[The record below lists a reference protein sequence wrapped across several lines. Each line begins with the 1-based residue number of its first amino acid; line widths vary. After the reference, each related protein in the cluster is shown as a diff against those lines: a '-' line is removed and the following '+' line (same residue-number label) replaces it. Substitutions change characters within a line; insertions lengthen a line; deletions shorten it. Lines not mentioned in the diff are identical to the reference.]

1 MPSPQHEDAPK
12 KLVELLE
19 KLHQQKGLDVRLEE
33 RDETPL
39 IWAVSEH
46 YHDIAVTLIEAGVDL
61 DARNADGNTA
71 LLRAACEGRAE
82 LASVLVRV
90 GAKLDLQNHDGY
102 SALILAKRRGHRE
115 IVDLLLAAGADLRL
129 RTGAG
134 ASFEA
139 PGHSPKVSLRGPRDA
154 RLELS
159 VIDAISRCRDGRIEG
174 RTLDKYINLEPED
187 RFLSTRVLRDA
198 YIRHEA
204 SLTPAAP
211 RYVALPD
218 GMELGIVSSAVPEIA
233 RAVSSL
239 LCRSLEDARLDRGGH
254 LPPEVVERVQRE
266 IISPYGV
273 AHIWGITGHRFVL
286 SRTVGPDRS
295 EILGTILVGRSK
307 DTIFF
312 FTGRYNNLRH
322 STLRETVDFEQPD
335 GDDASHQWFDRFAF
349 PEIERFK
356 PRAYHHIANFVVA
369 KELRGRSLSRF
380 ILDRIVENY
389 SRDYLTQHHLA
400 AKHSQHLLCGRGLW
414 QIGDPPWLERMER
427 LGFYLRRGAE
437 SFFIAQDWA
446 PLPEMRHRETKE
458 IISNLAYNQSFGM
471 PERYLSSRATKSD
484 EHLEERVPEVIRL
497 SREPS
502 AKLQYFQAMFDF
514 PRASDR

>member
-1 MPSPQHEDAPK
+1 MPSPEQHPDAPD
-12 KLVELLE
+12 KLVEVLE
-19 KLHQQKGLDVRLEE
+19 KLHQRKALDIRLAA
-33 RDETPL
+33 RNETPL

-61 DARNADGNTA
+61 NARNADGNTA

-90 GAKLDLQNHDGY
+90 GANVDLQNHDGY

-115 IVDLLLAAGADLRL
+115 IVDLLLAAGADKSL
-129 RTGAG
+129 RTTAG

-139 PGHSPKVSLRGPRDA
+139 PGHSPRVSIRGPRDA
-154 RLELS
+154 KLELK
-159 VIDAISRCRDGRIEG
+159 VIDAIARSRDGRMQG
-174 RTLDKYINLEPED
+174 RALDKYINLEPED
-187 RFLSTRVLRDA
+187 RFLSTRVLREA
-198 YIRHEA
+198 YVRHEA
-204 SLTPAAP
+204 SQAPAAP
-211 RYVALPD
+211 RYVPLED
-218 GMELGIVSSAVPEIA
+218 GLELGIVSSAVPEVA

-254 LPPEVVERVQRE
+254 LPTQVVERVQRE

-286 SRTVGPDRS
+286 SRAAGPDRS
-295 EILGTILVGRSK
+295 ELLGTILVGRSK

-335 GDDASHQWFDRFAF
+335 RDDAAHRWFDRFAF

-380 ILDRIVENY
+380 ILTKIVENY
-389 SRDYLTQHHLA
+389 ARDYLLRRQLPVR
-400 AKHSQHLLCGRGLW
+400 HSQHLLCGRGLW

-427 LGFYLRRGAE
+427 LGFYSRRGAE
-437 SFFIAQDWA
+437 SFFIEHDWA
-446 PLPEMRHRETKE
+446 PLPEMRSPETGE
-458 IISNLAYNQSFGM
+458 AITNLAYNRSFGL
-471 PERYLSSRATKSD
+471 PDRYLSSKPGTKSD
-484 EHLEERVPEVIRL
+484 EHLDERVPEVIRL
-497 SREPS
+497 SQEPT

-514 PRASDR
+514 T